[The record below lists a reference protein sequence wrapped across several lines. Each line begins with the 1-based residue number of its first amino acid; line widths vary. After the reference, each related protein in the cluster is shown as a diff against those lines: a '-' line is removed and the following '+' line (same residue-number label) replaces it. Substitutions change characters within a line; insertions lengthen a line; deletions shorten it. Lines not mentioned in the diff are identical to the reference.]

1 MIATLRELAITV
13 VFAGKGHA
21 VRSPGQQAAVPH
33 QHRGMACPGMGI
45 VGQFRRPLHH
55 LLGRVTVLACQWPP
69 LGSRLWLH
77 THLFRRARSLCPP
90 GAVSPR
96 GGRTRAPAAGTA
108 SPYCTGPVQTGLW
121 AGPGGAAFPAARRL
135 SPGAGLAVAGGLRY
149 SAGDVATKATVGGT
163 RPEAGPAE
171 AGPADAAP
179 QAGAFP
185 RVGYR
190 NGRAPY
196 GVWSVIRVVVD
207 QAWSSSA
214 SIDDDVAFLVVRQ
227 PGTNDSLQSR
237 TGGERL
243 GFGQPA
249 GQIVNVTGYPN
260 GAAAPISCLNRAARF
275 SPAELEFD
283 CDGYTNGTSG
293 SALLAGVDPRTGLGT
308 VIGVI
313 GGYQE
318 GGDTNSVSYADRL
331 GANVAAMY
339 RLAAGR

>member
-1 MIATLRELAITV
+1 VILPAAPSLAIRLAAAVHTLGLKADKV
-13 VFAGKGHA
+13 TTGKA
-21 VRSPGQQAAVPH
+21 VRVPAPGSAVGALFTTSPTG
-33 QHRGMACPGMGI
+33 
-45 VGQFRRPLHH
+45 L
-55 LLGRVTVLACQWPP
+55 
-69 LGSRLWLH
+69 S
-77 THLFRRARSLCPP
+77 
-90 GAVSPR
+90 VS
-96 GGRTRAPAAGTA
+96 GHFCTA
-108 SPYCTGPVQTGLW
+108 SVVN
-121 AGPGGAAFPAARRL
+121 
-135 SPGAGLAVAGGLRY
+135 SP
-149 SAGDVATKATVGGT
+149 AGDVVMT
-163 RPEAGPAE
+163 
-171 AGPADAAP
+171 AAHCVS
-179 QAGAFP
+179 GLTP
-185 RVGYR
+185 RQFVFVPGYR

-214 SIDDDVAFLVVRQ
+214 SIADDVAFLVVKQ
-227 PGTNDSLQSR
+227 PGTNASLQSR

-275 SPAELEFD
+275 RPAELEFD
-283 CDGYTNGTSG
+283 CDGYTSGTSG

-331 GANVAAMY
+331 RANVAAMY